1 MEGLRDAGW
10 DGPVLAALDGLT
22 DDQVDEIVGVEATHW
37 SDEQRRVV
45 MLEAKKRRLALDAE
59 DTMVATRRK
68 MQFLERTWVKQR
80 GYASFSP
87 TLDQGRFELLKKAL
101 PRLSWSTKLQKALAS
116 ADTFGQRAKA
126 ENEERDRWIGN
137 LVALLRETHFITDEE
152 FGEVVKKGGWM
163 LRKYGVGRRG
173 STIRSY
179 VRTGR
184 KLAFFMREIYGE
196 PWFRNEA
203 DIIEYLVQRMEEPC
217 GKSVPQTIYA
227 AIAFMELAAAVPP
240 DQRLTSRPALMNFFR
255 EAQASGQW
263 NSQKRISARRWPVV
277 IPMGLEFVVITEDA
291 PLYKRIFASY
301 KLVKLWGAL
310 RWDDTMGCPPSSL
323 RWNDSQGLEGEIVR
337 SKTSGD
343 GKRIESQKFFVSVN
357 CWLVNET
364 WLKTGLRLFW
374 KAGSDAGIDLRDF
387 MLPKPNGKLDGF
399 ANGILKYGEAMA
411 MTRALLSELPD
422 LQAPGL
428 KEVSLM
434 DPMVTAFWSEHTE
447 RVTMITWA
455 ASLGVDKEVRQ
466 RWGRWRASVDEE
478 YAKTTGVMVREAQKA
493 ICEGIRS
500 HHGFQDVMNDLEV
513 LMELKDWMV
522 EKGCDSSAIEEQ
534 LTSLHPVRCMGAVA
548 HVRADGFLE
557 QIEWKSEPL
566 KDVGY
571 RGPLIQQEPKE
582 NLVDLDPDTPTSL
595 ILDEVPK
602 QQLQKEE
609 EGAVEGGP
617 FIR

>member
-1 MEGLRDAGW
+1 MCAMEGLRDAGW

-22 DDQVDEIVGVEATHW
+22 DVQVDEIVGQESNSW
-37 SDEQRRVV
+37 SEEQRREV

-80 GYASFSP
+80 GYASVSP
-87 TLDQGRFELLKKAL
+87 TLDQGRFEVLKKAL

-137 LVALLRETHFITDEE
+137 LVALLKETHFITDEE

-227 AIAFMELAAAVPP
+227 AIAFMELASAVAP
-240 DQRLTSRPALMNFFR
+240 DRRLSSRPALMNFFR

-291 PLYKRIFASY
+291 PLYK
-301 KLVKLWGAL
+301 
-310 RWDDTMGCPPSSL
+310 
-323 RWNDSQGLEGEIVR
+323 
-337 SKTSGD
+337 
-343 GKRIESQKFFVSVN
+343 KRNFF
-357 CWLVNET
+357 
-364 WLKTGLRLFW
+364 
-374 KAGSDAGIDLRDF
+374 
-387 MLPKPNGKLDGF
+387 
-399 ANGILKYGEAMA
+399 
-411 MTRALLSELPD
+411 
-422 LQAPGL
+422 
-428 KEVSLM
+428 
-434 DPMVTAFWSEHTE
+434 
-447 RVTMITWA
+447 
-455 ASLGVDKEVRQ
+455 
-466 RWGRWRASVDEE
+466 
-478 YAKTTGVMVREAQKA
+478 
-493 ICEGIRS
+493 
-500 HHGFQDVMNDLEV
+500 
-513 LMELKDWMV
+513 
-522 EKGCDSSAIEEQ
+522 
-534 LTSLHPVRCMGAVA
+534 
-548 HVRADGFLE
+548 
-557 QIEWKSEPL
+557 
-566 KDVGY
+566 
-571 RGPLIQQEPKE
+571 
-582 NLVDLDPDTPTSL
+582 
-595 ILDEVPK
+595 
-602 QQLQKEE
+602 
-609 EGAVEGGP
+609 
-617 FIR
+617 